1 MNWLAKIITGSA
13 DEYSHAKL
21 VKYGIGTHPG
31 PRAKLALSKGRIT
44 FKADLDYEKVFT
56 RAYVKGAPEGNHKI
70 KGIVRSYTDR
80 TAEFDSIMMPLSWK
94 RSKGKSASIFNAKL
108 DEVAPL
114 EHIRDLLN
122 VDGPTTFF
130 LVSLNPR
137 DGTKPWKITTKT
149 SFPKGGAGGDDDED
163 DEDTKEKD
171 PVFSK
176 GALANI
182 PEVFSYV
189 IGELIP
195 DFKEKA
201 QQNTKKISVGN
212 TIVIEDIVP
221 PDDPNLSFSEKRRL
235 AKKRGKIIRKISID
249 DEEYS
254 SEVDF
259 FV

>member
-1 MNWLAKIITGSA
+1 MNWLSKIITGTA

-31 PRAKLALSKGRIT
+31 PRAKITLSKARIA

-56 RAYVKGAPEGNHKI
+56 RAYVKGAPEGSHKI

-80 TAEFDSIMMPLSWK
+80 IAEFDSIMMPLSWK
-94 RSKGKSASIFNAKL
+94 RSKGKLASIFNAKL

-114 EHIRDLLN
+114 EHIRDLIN

-149 SFPKGGAGGDDDED
+149 SFPKGGGGGGDDDD
-163 DEDTKEKD
+163 KDKKEKD
-171 PVFSK
+171 PVFTK
-176 GALANI
+176 GALANAPSLLDFVVDEI
-182 PEVFSYV
+182 
-189 IGELIP
+189 LP
-195 DFKEKA
+195 DLRDKVSP
-201 QQNTKKISVGN
+201 NSKKISVSN
-212 TIVIEDIVP
+212 TIVIEEIVP

-235 AKKRGKIIRKISID
+235 AKKRGKIIRKLD
-249 DEEYS
+249 VDGEEHIN
-254 SEVDF
+254 EVEF

>member
-1 MNWLAKIITGSA
+1 MNWLAKIIAGSA

-31 PRAKLALSKGRIT
+31 PRAKLTLSKDRIT

-56 RAYVKGAPEGNHKI
+56 RAYANCAPEGNHKI

-130 LVSLNPR
+130 LVSISPR
-137 DGTKPWKITTKT
+137 SGAKQWKITTKT
-149 SFPKGGAGGDDDED
+149 SFPKGGAGGDDED
-163 DEDTKEKD
+163 DKEGAKEKD

-176 GALANI
+176 GVVGNTREVLAYLTD
-182 PEVFSYV
+182 EV
-189 IGELIP
+189 IP
-195 DFKEKA
+195 DFKEKV
-201 QQNTKKISVGN
+201 QQNTKKISVAN

-221 PDDPNLSFSEKRRL
+221 PDDPTLSFSEKRRL
-235 AKKRGKIIRKISID
+235 AKKRGKIVRKISID
-249 DEEYS
+249 DKEYS

>member
-1 MNWLAKIITGSA
+1 MNWLSKIIAGTA

-31 PRAKLALSKGRIT
+31 PRAKIKLSKARIA
-44 FKADLDYEKVFT
+44 FKADLDYEKVFA

-80 TAEFDSIMMPLSWK
+80 IAEFDSLIMPLSWK
-94 RSKGKSASIFNAKL
+94 RSKGKYASIFNAKL

-114 EHIRDLLN
+114 EHIRDLID

-149 SFPKGGAGGDDDED
+149 SFPKGGGGGTDED
-163 DEDTKEKD
+163 DKDKKEKD
-171 PVFSK
+171 PVFTK
-176 GALANI
+176 GAFANT
-182 PEVFSYV
+182 
-189 IGELIP
+189 P
-195 DFKEKA
+195 DILDFVVDEILPDLKDKVSH
-201 QQNTKKISVGN
+201 NSKNISVAN
-212 TIVIEDIVP
+212 TIIIEDIVP
-221 PDDPNLSFSEKRRL
+221 PDDPSLSFSEKRRL
-235 AKKRGKIIRKISID
+235 AKKRGKIIRKLNVDGVEHI
-249 DEEYS
+249 
-254 SEVDF
+254 SEVEF

>member
-1 MNWLAKIITGSA
+1 MNWLAKIMAGTA

-31 PRAKLALSKGRIT
+31 PRAKLALSKNRIT
-44 FKADLDYEKVFT
+44 FKADLDFEKIFA
-56 RAYVKGAPEGNHKI
+56 RAYVKGAPEGSHKI

-80 TAEFDSIMMPLSWK
+80 IAEFDAIMMPLSWK
-94 RSKGKSASIFNAKL
+94 RSKGKLASIFNAKL

-137 DGTKPWKITTKT
+137 DGTKPWKVTTKT
-149 SFPKGGAGGDDDED
+149 SFPKGGPSGDDE
-163 DEDTKEKD
+163 EEGKKEKD
-171 PVFSK
+171 PVFTK
-176 GALANI
+176 GALANT
-182 PEVFSYV
+182 PEIFDYV
-189 IGELIP
+189 VAELLP
-195 DFKEKA
+195 DVKDKVGP
-201 QQNTKKISVGN
+201 NSKKISVAN

-221 PDDPNLSFSEKRRL
+221 PDDPSLSFSEKRKL
-235 AKKRGKIIRKISID
+235 AKRRGKIIRKIAVD
-249 DEEYS
+249 DVEHVN
-254 SEVDF
+254 EVDF